1 MISIKVATSASTE
14 GDLSSSF
21 SPLSHAQ
28 EQNLLHAKQRVID
41 GVRAILNQV
50 FDDCD
55 DMIFNM
61 AEKSETNAEQ
71 VKYFDYLN
79 QVRLQRKGTILTVA
93 SGQLA
98 WFQTDSEIEQ
108 ACGFLSKGVV
118 SISLEE
124 GDAKDLLLVDNDCL
138 EENLLTESVIQKITT
153 NNRKDLDDLRA
164 HIMVLLRSSMADFN
178 LLDPKHLVDTFA
190 QSLRDYQV
198 DREPRLL
205 LVKLLSKALESS
217 LPSLLEEVLAE
228 LPEEIDEDVLSELT
242 GMAAAQSDG
251 DDWSDMEDAL
261 DDYERFDFEPPPI
274 KVSLPVVES
283 NTAPLDVGSNN
294 GGVDSG
300 VIQTSSGVAAAPQVA
315 MNYVAVPA
323 QTLSEQMHSQY
334 MHPQQ
339 VHPNQALSSQSQ
351 STNPVQDANVSGQD
365 MPHSSPSSSSYV
377 MTNQEA
383 NNHCAGGAVESHN
396 GVQASPG
403 ESAAPQ
409 ASGSGGECQLNLSA
423 VPVPPT
429 ILVRSAFE
437 QVRQNDLLPNFLKV
451 QMDRMET
458 PLTQIVE
465 QSPEIMQ
472 QEDHP
477 AWQFM
482 NQLAQIGLSLGGGNS
497 DFLEKKIESF
507 VDQATSHYRE
517 NPNIISELL
526 KDLHSV
532 VTREQKRNDMLQ
544 KRVREAAQGRLRQ
557 EQAKEDVRVAMIKS
571 MGDLLIPTQIAPLLN
586 AWGRYLLYVVCR
598 HGGQSA
604 QMSSG
609 LEDIEHLVQLLQPV
623 QQEQDADQEK
633 HERLKALPDL
643 INNISDGLDF
653 LSISDYEITDIFNSL
668 ESIITARLLGGFQH
682 SATVEEILRTQS
694 EQGLAERA
702 QSDKVDDQARAVSDE
717 PVETDLD
724 DVEDESQSNAS
735 ADDEEA
741 VSPENQLSFDLAEE
755 IRKSRELR
763 DNSELIRSDE
773 SKRSAPVPVL
783 DDDEL
788 PETSEFVRQVDLL
801 VIGAQVEF
809 RTAELGRVKCKL
821 TACLKE
827 YGKWIF
833 TNAMGETLFEKGRNE
848 LAMDFKLGNC
858 VVISDRSIFN
868 DALAQVIR
876 DNRG

>member
-1 MISIKVATSASTE
+1 MISRKVATSASTE

-71 VKYFDYLN
+71 AKYFDYLN
-79 QVRLQRKGTILTVA
+79 QVRLQRKGTILAVA

-217 LPSLLEEVLAE
+217 LPTLLEEVLAE

-251 DDWSDMEDAL
+251 DDWSDMEDGL
-261 DDYERFDFEPPPI
+261 DDYERFDFEPPAI

-283 NTAPLDVGSNN
+283 NTAPLDVSSNN

-300 VIQTSSGVAAAPQVA
+300 VIQASSGVAAAPQVA
-315 MNYVAVPA
+315 MNYVAVPSQA
-323 QTLSEQMHSQY
+323 LPEQTHSQN

-339 VHPNQALSSQSQ
+339 VHSNQALSSQSQ
-351 STNPVQDANVSGQD
+351 STNPVQDANASGQD
-365 MPHSSPSSSSYV
+365 MPHSSPSSSDV

-383 NNHCAGGAVESHN
+383 NNHYAGEAVESHN
-396 GVQASPG
+396 GVQAIPG

-409 ASGSGGECQLNLSA
+409 ASGSGGEYQLNLSA

-437 QVRQNDLLPNFLKV
+437 QVRQNELLPNFLKV

-472 QEDHP
+472 QDDHP

-482 NQLAQIGLSLGGGNS
+482 NQLAQIGLSLGGANS

-507 VDQATSHYRE
+507 VDQATSNYRE
-517 NPNIISELL
+517 NPNVISELL
-526 KDLHSV
+526 KDLHPV
-532 VTREQKRNDMLQ
+532 VTREQKRNDMLE

-571 MGDLLIPTQIAPLLN
+571 MGGLLIPTQIAPLLN

-604 QMSSG
+604 QMSRG

-682 SATVEEILRTQS
+682 SATVEEILRAQS
-694 EQGLAERA
+694 EQVLAERA

-717 PVETDLD
+717 AVETDLD

-801 VIGAQVEF
+801 VIGTQVEF

-858 VVISDRSIFN
+858 VAISDRSIFN